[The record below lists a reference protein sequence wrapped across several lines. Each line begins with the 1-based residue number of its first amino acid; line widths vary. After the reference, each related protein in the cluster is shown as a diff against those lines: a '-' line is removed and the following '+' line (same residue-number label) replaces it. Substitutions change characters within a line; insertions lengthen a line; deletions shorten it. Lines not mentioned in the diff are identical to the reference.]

1 MRKISPHDVL
11 WDFEAQLE
19 EQSDY
24 YDSSWNKLKRGQQ
37 RKIATENFVL
47 SVGVMFEGFINDL
60 ILAYANR
67 DCSKVM
73 DHLES
78 SVKHSFANNSK
89 AGRAFAKFGEFKRR
103 KHLSKQELK
112 EVLDPNGRNVSF
124 PDYSAIET
132 QARQWLVPLHCEA
145 FVALS
150 ARDRAV
156 VDATIA
162 ARNNM
167 AHRSK
172 SSLDKVNLAFEAG
185 PLHDTGL
192 RRVQNRIQRVGHYL
206 KTMPNVNIEQ
216 TRADILAGLLGQA
229 AERLVIEEE

>member
-1 MRKISPHDVL
+1 MRKISPRNVL
-11 WDFEAQLE
+11 WDFQDQLE
-19 EQSDY
+19 DQTDY
-24 YDSSWNKLKRGQQ
+24 YDSSWTKLKSGQH

-67 DCSKVM
+67 DCSRVM
-73 DHLES
+73 EHLEN
-78 SVKHSFANNSK
+78 SVNASFANDSK
-89 AGRAFAKFGEFKRR
+89 AGRAFAKFCEFKRR
-103 KHLSKQELK
+103 KHLNKLELK

-124 PDYSAIET
+124 PNYSAIET
-132 QARQWLVPLHCEA
+132 QARQWLVPLHCGA

-172 SSLDKVNLAFEAG
+172 SSLDKVNLAFVNRPG
-185 PLHDTGL
+185 FTGDL
-192 RRVQNRIQRVGHYL
+192 
-206 KTMPNVNIEQ
+206 
-216 TRADILAGLLGQA
+216 
-229 AERLVIEEE
+229 